1 MTSPNL
7 SLTAS
12 PPQTQALSEGT
23 LGMALLPIERGDLK
37 HARRLLREA
46 IDGGVSTGAN
56 ASLFHG
62 APALEFVLGRAGRT
76 EPRIHEAVDRL
87 VAIRLASA
95 TRRRGSRCQ
104 PSLAEF
110 DLIRGLT
117 GLGALLLTRPTRSPL
132 LTEVLAYLVSLAHP
146 VTLSEPADG
155 AELPGW
161 WTLESPGHD
170 DAVPGGHS
178 NHGVAHG
185 IAGPLALLALAARHG
200 IRPPGSDEAIRVF
213 ADWLRRFGGHY
224 WMTRDQLAE
233 QGYAP
238 GSVPARPSWCYGAL
252 GIARSLQLA
261 AHATGDQL
269 ACRAAEDIALSALA
283 DPAST
288 SLVTDASLCHGW
300 AGLLTATRALAV
312 DATDP
317 GRFSF
322 HLEHLKDR
330 LADELDTVDK
340 PGFLEGRTGAL
351 LAADGPDRTGWTR
364 ALLIT

>member
-1 MTSPNL
+1 MTSPR
-7 SLTAS
+7 
-12 PPQTQALSEGT
+12 TQALSEDT

-37 HARRLLREA
+37 HARRLLRQA
-46 IDGGVSTGAN
+46 IDGGVSAGAN

-76 EPRIHEAVDRL
+76 ERGVHEAVDRL
-87 VAIRLASA
+87 VASRLASA
-95 TRRRGSRCQ
+95 VRRRESRRQ

-117 GLGALLLTRPTRSPL
+117 GLGALLLARPQPSPL

-146 VTLSEPADG
+146 VPPGEFADG

-161 WTLESPGHD
+161 WSLETLGHD
-170 DAVPGGHS
+170 AAVPGGHS

-185 IAGPLALLALAARHG
+185 IAGPLALLALAVRHG
-200 IRPPGSDEAIRVF
+200 VPPPGGDEAIKVF
-213 ADWLRRFGGHY
+213 ADWLRRFGGYY

-233 QGYAP
+233 PKCAP

-261 AHATGDQL
+261 ALATGDEA
-269 ACRAAEDIALSALA
+269 ACHAAEEIAVAVLA
-283 DPAST
+283 DSAST

-300 AGLLTATRALAV
+300 AGLLTVTRALAA
-312 DATDP
+312 DATHP
-317 GRFSF
+317 TRFAD
-322 HLEHLKDR
+322 HIEHLKGR
-330 LADELDTVDK
+330 LADELDTLDK

-351 LAADGPDRTGWTR
+351 LATEVSDRTGWTR